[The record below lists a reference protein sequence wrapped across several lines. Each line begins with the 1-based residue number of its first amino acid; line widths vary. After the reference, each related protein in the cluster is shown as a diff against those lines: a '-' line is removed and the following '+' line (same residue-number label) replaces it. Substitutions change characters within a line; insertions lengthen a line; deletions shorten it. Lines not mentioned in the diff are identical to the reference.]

1 MTAAMQPTMQTQIT
15 FPGALWRR
23 PVFFSLA
30 ILNTLGG
37 ALLMLDILR
46 ANSLTVLEV
55 VILLLFVVTFGWIVV
70 SFWSALAGFLLQWL
84 RRDPLTLARQAP
96 VPAMPIH
103 TRTAVVMPVYNEETR
118 RVIAGFEATLRGL
131 AATGEARHF
140 DFFLLSDST
149 DEQVA
154 RTECAAWQALRER
167 LPAALREQVFYRRR
181 TRNTGRKVGNLKDFC
196 ERWGSHYE
204 HMIVLDADSVM
215 RADCLLD
222 LVRLMQAN
230 PRCGL
235 IQTVPI
241 PVRATTFFGRFV
253 QFAAAMYSPMLAT
266 GMSFWQMDAA
276 NYWGHNAIIRTRA
289 FIEHCGLPALP
300 GKPPLG
306 GDILSHDFV
315 EAAMLRRAG
324 WQVLLRAD
332 LGGSY
337 EEIPSNMLDYAKRDR
352 RWVQGNIQHLG
363 LLNAQGLH
371 PVSRVHFLFGAVAYI
386 ASLLWLLMLVLS
398 TADAVFRAL
407 HSEIYFANAYQLFPD
422 WPIVR
427 TELIITL
434 VVMTVALLLLPKG
447 LGVLI
452 ALRDRRRAFGGAWRI
467 LCGALVEMLFAILIA
482 PLMMVFHAWF
492 VISILLG
499 RNVSWDA
506 QVREGRPVPWAEA
519 LLRTLAGTLVALAW
533 GLFTWWVAPMFFW
546 WLTPILAGLILAAP
560 IVRYSSSLTLGRV
573 MRRLGVF
580 VTPDEACPEPV
591 LQAVAAGLA
600 ARTALLPEAPLPALP
615 PERPVRMPMQ
625 TL

>member
-1 MTAAMQPTMQTQIT
+1 
-15 FPGALWRR
+15 
-23 PVFFSLA
+23 S
-30 ILNTLGG
+30 TLGG

-46 ANSLTVLEV
+46 ANSLTVLEG
-55 VILLLFVVTFGWIVV
+55 VILLLFLVTFGWIVV
-70 SFWSALAGFLLQWL
+70 SFWSAVAGFLLQWL

-96 VPAMPIH
+96 VPAAPIR
-103 TRTAVVMPVYNEETR
+103 TRTALVMPVYNEDTR
-118 RVIAGFEATLRGL
+118 RVVAGFEATLCDL
-131 AATGEARHF
+131 AAAGEAHHF

-154 RTECAAWQALRER
+154 RTERAAWQALCER
-167 LPAALREQVFYRRR
+167 LPAALRARVFYRRR

-196 ERWGSHYE
+196 ERWGGEYE

-215 RADCLLD
+215 RAGCLLD
-222 LVRLMQAN
+222 MVRLMQAN

-241 PVRATTFFGRFV
+241 PVRSTTFFGRFV
-253 QFAAAMYSPMLAT
+253 QFAAALYSPMLAT

-289 FIEHCGLPALP
+289 FITCCGLPPLP

-337 EEIPSNMLDYAKRDR
+337 EEVPSNMIDYAKRDR

-363 LLNAQGLH
+363 LLGAAGLH
-371 PVSRVHFLFGAVAYI
+371 PVSRLHFLFGAVAYI

-398 TADAVFRAL
+398 TVDAVFRAL

-427 TELIITL
+427 IGLIVSL
-434 VVMTVALLLLPKG
+434 VVITVVLLLLPKV

-452 ALRDRRRAFGGAWRI
+452 ALRDRRRAFGGA
-467 LCGALVEMLFAILIA
+467 
-482 PLMMVFHAWF
+482 
-492 VISILLG
+492 
-499 RNVSWDA
+499 
-506 QVREGRPVPWAEA
+506 
-519 LLRTLAGTLVALAW
+519 
-533 GLFTWWVAPMFFW
+533 
-546 WLTPILAGLILAAP
+546 
-560 IVRYSSSLTLGRV
+560 
-573 MRRLGVF
+573 
-580 VTPDEACPEPV
+580 
-591 LQAVAAGLA
+591 
-600 ARTALLPEAPLPALP
+600 
-615 PERPVRMPMQ
+615 
-625 TL
+625 

>member
-1 MTAAMQPTMQTQIT
+1 MTAALQPAARQQIR

-23 PVFFSLA
+23 PVFFTLA
-30 ILNTLGG
+30 ILSTLGG

-70 SFWSALAGFLLQWL
+70 SFWSAVAGFLLQWL

-96 VPAMPIH
+96 VPATPIQ
-103 TRTAVVMPVYNEETR
+103 TRTALVMPVYNEDTH
-118 RVIAGFEATLRGL
+118 RVIAGFEATLRDL
-131 AATGEARHF
+131 DAAGEASHF

-154 RTECAAWQALRER
+154 QTERAAWQALCER
-167 LPAALREQVFYRRR
+167 LPAALRERVFYRRR
-181 TRNTGRKVGNLKDFC
+181 TRNVGRKVGNLKDFC
-196 ERWGSHYE
+196 ERWGSRYE

-215 RADCLLD
+215 RARCLLD

-230 PRCGL
+230 PRCAL

-241 PVRATTFFGRFV
+241 PVRSTTFFGRFV
-253 QFAAAMYSPMLAT
+253 QFAAALYSPMLAT

-289 FIEHCGLPALP
+289 FVEHCGLPSLP

-337 EEIPSNMLDYAKRDR
+337 EEVPSNMLDYAKRDR

-363 LLNAQGLH
+363 LLGAAGLH
-371 PVSRVHFLFGAVAYI
+371 PVSRLHFLFGAVAYI

-398 TADAVFRAL
+398 TVDAVFRAL

-427 TELIITL
+427 IGLIVSL
-434 VVMTVALLLLPKG
+434 VVITVVLLLLPKV

-506 QVREGRPVPWAEA
+506 QVREGRPVPWGEA
-519 LLRTLAGTLVALAW
+519 LRRTLAATLVALVW
-533 GLFTWWVAPMFFW
+533 GLFTWWVAPVFFW
-546 WLTPILAGLILAAP
+546 WLTPILAGLVLAAP

-580 VTPDEACPEPV
+580 VSPDEAAPEPV
-591 LQAVAAGLA
+591 LQAVAARLSA
-600 ARTALLPEAPLPALP
+600 PPALPQHAPLPALP
-615 PERPVRMPMQ
+615 PEQPVRMPTQ